1 MRIADNRREGFALAA
16 AIAAIVVIGG
26 LIAGA
31 FFASTQDYRQGR
43 NTLASQAAFATAE
56 LGLNAGLTAWSTD
69 TALALPVG
77 TVRTTKVLPAGAPA
91 GDSARLRVTKL
102 NPLTFWLVSDGWS
115 KTGGSD
121 YHARTNTI
129 VRLSLMTF
137 NTEGGLVAK
146 GAVSV
151 GGNSKINGNGVA
163 PTNWD
168 CNGIENKN
176 TAGVATAD
184 TTKVTT
190 SGSGT
195 ITGQPPKTQS
205 SKAGSDDTYSNFG
218 TTSFDS
224 LAAKAD
230 IKLTNLTNISP
241 APLVSA
247 DGKSCVEKD
256 PYTGA
261 AIQTNWGDPVKDGG
275 PCEPYFPTIYAP
287 GSLQIQTGKGQ
298 GILLVNGDMTI
309 TGNFEFFGIVVI
321 KGVLSLKGTGQ
332 SEGKITGVV
341 LAQGADLGEKNELLG
356 NANIQYSNCAVQ
368 KALQGNAQVSRAP
381 QRAWAELF

>member
-56 LGLNAGLTAWSTD
+56 LGLNAGLTAWNTD

-146 GAVSV
+146 GAVKV
-151 GGNSKINGNGVA
+151 GGNSKINGNGAA
-163 PTNWD
+163 PAGWD

-184 TTKVTT
+184 TSQVTT

-195 ITGQPPKTQS
+195 ITGQPPKVQTS
-205 SKAGSDDTYSNFG
+205 SAGNDDTYNMFG

-224 LAAKAD
+224 LAAQAD
-230 IKLTNLTNISP
+230 IKLTTTNISP
-241 APLVSA
+241 QPKVSA
-247 DGKSCVEKD
+247 DGTQCVKTD
-256 PYTGA
+256 PISGA
-261 AIQTNWGDPVKDGG
+261 VVETNWGDPVKDGG
-275 PCEPYFPTIYAP
+275 PCESYFPTIYAP
-287 GSLQIQTGKGQ
+287 GNLEIQTGKGQ

-309 TGNFEFFGIVVI
+309 TGNFEFFGVVVI
-321 KGVLSLKGTGQ
+321 KGMLSLKGTGM

-356 NANIQYSNCAVQ
+356 NANIQYSNCAIQ
-368 KALQGNAQVSRAP
+368 KALQGSAQVSRAT